1 MKSVFYFNFL
11 FGTLNGSCSF
21 FLKGRDFISHL
32 SVSGQYCDAVTEL
45 KRGMGT
51 GWAGGLCVHVHSH
64 KHAHPLF
71 FYLFVNKRQPNKEQ
85 SFS

>member
-1 MKSVFYFNFL
+1 MN
-11 FGTLNGSCSF
+11 SCSF

-32 SVSGQYCDAVTEL
+32 SVSGQYCDTVTEL

-64 KHAHPLF
+64 KHAHTLYF
-71 FYLFVNKRQPNKEQ
+71 FTYLSIKGSQTKNKAFPRIIQFFLDN
-85 SFS
+85 